1 MAGLLGQS
9 PLAGLLAMVQQ
20 PQPVEADAGDMLLAS
35 RYEQR
40 QAALPAIPQRG
51 QPSALGNAFRFLVG
65 GQEGLAA
72 DRAARLAEAN
82 APALAEQKQRLADM
96 VAQLPDYLQVAYATN
111 PEEVGKA
118 LASNAEG
125 YSLSA
130 GGLRGGLGGI
140 VASAPTYST
149 VGDTIFSNDRGTSKP
164 VAVAAPSFA
173 DITARTKAETDA
185 ELGRDR
191 LAYDYQNAGSTLS
204 PGQQRR
210 DINGN
215 VVAENTNATPQQ
227 VAAQQKREDERVKA
241 LSSLESINAKVEDTG
256 RAVDTALSQ
265 VGNWTAGL
273 GSSLAVIP
281 GTPAA
286 DLKSTIDTIEANLS
300 FNALA
305 EMRAN
310 SPTGGALGGIAVRE
324 LELLGAT
331 VASLRQSQSPE
342 QLRRNLATI
351 KASLSRLKSA
361 QQQAYNQRFSGSA
374 DSTSAQ
380 SGAPIRV
387 TSVAQARALPS
398 GTRFIDPNGVERV
411 VP

>member
-20 PQPVEADAGDMLLAS
+20 PQPIAADEGDMLLAN

-40 QAALPAIPQRG
+40 QAALPQIPRRG
-51 QPSALGNAFRFLVG
+51 PPSAIGNAFRFLAG

-96 VAQLPDYLQVAYATN
+96 VAQMAPQAQLAYALN
-111 PEEVGKA
+111 PEKFGE
-118 LASNAEG
+118 
-125 YSLSA
+125 SLSEQFRPQVIGK
-130 GGLRGGLGGI
+130 GGVQSVIGENRTVSAPGFEQRGKTLYREDPINGVEAVLDI
-140 VASAPTYST
+140 APTYAE
-149 VGDTIFSNDRGTSKP
+149 DTAAQNAATS
-164 VAVAAPSFA
+164 
-173 DITARTKAETDA
+173 RMNAETNLEYGTQRTA
-185 ELGRDR
+185 
-191 LAYDYQNAGSTLS
+191 S
-204 PGQQRR
+204 PGVQVLDRF
-210 DINGN
+210 GN
-215 VVAENTNATPQQ
+215 VVGENTNQTPQQ
-227 VAAQQKREDERVKA
+227 VAAQQKRDDERVKA
-241 LSSLESINAKVEDTG
+241 AASLESINAKVEDTG

-273 GSSLAVIP
+273 GSSLAVVP

-342 QLRRNLATI
+342 QLRRNLGTI
-351 KASLSRLKSA
+351 KTSLTRLKNA
-361 QQQAYNQRFSGSA
+361 QEQAYQQRFAGS
-374 DSTSAQ
+374 SA
-380 SGAPIRV
+380 
-387 TSVAQARALPS
+387 PS
-398 GTRFIDPNGVERV
+398 GGPQVGAIEDGYRFLGGNPSNPASWERV
-411 VP
+411 N